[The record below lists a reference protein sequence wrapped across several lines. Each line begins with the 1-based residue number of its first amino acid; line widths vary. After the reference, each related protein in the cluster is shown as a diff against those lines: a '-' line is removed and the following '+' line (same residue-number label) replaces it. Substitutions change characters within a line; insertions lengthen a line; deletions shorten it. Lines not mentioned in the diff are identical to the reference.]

1 MKHKKAYGILSAYPV
16 DLSQDA
22 PGVAAVPSDT
32 LVWHYD
38 WRYQTYGNLRT
49 SSPQAPDRLNTGDL
63 VRVFNTVSK
72 GTVKWEGFVQL
83 DYNHPENWRYNSFGL
98 QRDMSG
104 SAWSSMFD
112 RQLPAKLVRKDGTV
126 IFGALD
132 PHSDQGIEG
141 IAWSVHAYGKTD
153 YDGQIMLENGDHLS
167 VYSSVRDGNVE
178 WEGTVSFGP
187 AALTKIGFMSALR
200 EVRHMDA
207 EKWLD
212 LSWQCRPVIVTP
224 K

>member
-1 MKHKKAYGILSAYPV
+1 MKLRKAYGILSAYPV
-16 DLSQDA
+16 DLSQVA
-22 PGVAAVPSDT
+22 PGVVAAHGDN
-32 LVWHYD
+32 LFLHYD
-38 WRYQTYGNLRT
+38 WRYQTYGSLRART
-49 SSPQAPDRLNTGDL
+49 PQAPDRLNTGDL

-72 GTVKWEGFVQL
+72 GTVKWDGGVQL
-83 DYNHPENWRYNSFGL
+83 DYNHPENWRHNSFGL
-98 QRDMSG
+98 QRDMSR
-104 SAWSSMFD
+104 SAWRGMFD

-126 IFGALD
+126 IFGALY

-141 IAWSVHAYGKTD
+141 VSWSVRAYGKKG
-153 YDGQIMLENGDHLS
+153 YEGLMKLENGDHLS

-178 WEGTVSFGP
+178 WEGLVSFGP
-187 AALTKIGFMSALR
+187 EALIKIEHMSAVR

-212 LSWQCRPVIVTP
+212 LSWQCRPVIVTL